1 MIPPYASRQ
10 TSRRN
15 LDQHRHQLQGWTEGH
30 RKGQANHTRFRG
42 ASVQDIAEQRP
53 RAGADPLGRCGAP
66 RDVLVV
72 CSTFRDHREL
82 RRLARP
88 GFRYLFHDY
97 ASTSLEELI
106 GSRAEGLDGVAD
118 PIAEI
123 ARIRAEVAERDIAAI
138 VSTDDYPGAALAA
151 VLAKELGLPGPD
163 PRVSLICQHK
173 YLSRMAQARIVP
185 DAVPAFWPIDVAEE
199 AALPDGIT
207 FPVFVK
213 PMKSFFS
220 IGAQRICSAAELA
233 EAKHRW
239 MALDDFFLPLER
251 LLQREAGVE
260 IGTTRLIAE
269 GLLKSHQ
276 VTVEGYAFG
285 GEVDILGVADSILF
299 PGTLAFSR
307 FEYPSALPDGVQ
319 ERMAEMARR
328 LMGGLGFDNG
338 LFNIEMIYDGREDR
352 IAVIEINPRM
362 ASQFA
367 DLYEKVDG
375 TNAYEVLLDIGT
387 GVRPSPKRRQG
398 RYQFAASCVLRTF
411 DDCVVAALPSVDRLA
426 ELERRHPDIRLE
438 IHARAG
444 RKLSDELQDGT
455 SFRYG
460 IISLG
465 GRDRADVLRRF
476 KACRAGLGIVLLPV
490 GGGRE
495 NIATA
500 AMQAAPI
507 TGADLYLS

>member
-1 MIPPYASRQ
+1 
-10 TSRRN
+10 
-15 LDQHRHQLQGWTEGH
+15 
-30 RKGQANHTRFRG
+30 
-42 ASVQDIAEQRP
+42 
-53 RAGADPLGRCGAP
+53 
-66 RDVLVV
+66 VV

-82 RRLARP
+82 PRLARP
-88 GFRYLFHDY
+88 GLSYLFHDY

-106 GSRAEGLDGVAD
+106 GGRAEGLHGVAD
-118 PIAEI
+118 PIAEV
-123 ARIRAEVAERDIAAI
+123 ARISAEVVGRDIAAI
-138 VSTDDYPGAALAA
+138 VSTDDYPGSALAS
-151 VLAKELGLPGPD
+151 VLAKALGLPGPD

-173 YLSRMAQARIVP
+173 YLSRLAQARVLP
-185 DAVPAFWPIDVAEE
+185 EAVPPFWPIDVA
-199 AALPDGIT
+199 AGASLPDGIA

-220 IGAQRICSAAELA
+220 IGAKTIGCAAELA
-233 EAKHRW
+233 EAKRRW
-239 MALDDFFLPLER
+239 IALDDFFLPLER
-251 LLQREAGVE
+251 LLERETRVE

-269 GLLKSHQ
+269 GSLKGHQ

-285 GEVDILGVADSILF
+285 GEVEVLGVTDSIFF

-307 FEYPSALPDGVQ
+307 FEYPSALPEGVQ

-328 LMGGLGFDNG
+328 LMGGLGFYDG
-338 LFNIEMIYDGREDR
+338 LFNIEMMYDGTEDR
-352 IAVIEINPRM
+352 IAIIEINPRM

-411 DDCVVAALPSVDRLA
+411 EDYVVAALPSEDQLA
-426 ELERRHPDIRLE
+426 ELEQRYPDIRVE
-438 IHARAG
+438 IHATAG

-460 IISLG
+460 IVTLG
-465 GRDRADVLRRF
+465 GRDRTEVFQRF
-476 KACRAGLGIVLLPV
+476 EACRAKLGIVLLPV
-490 GGGRE
+490 GEDGDGE
-495 NIATA
+495 SLTA
-500 AMQAAPI
+500 APMQAEPM
-507 TGADLYLS
+507 TGLEFNLR

>member
-1 MIPPYASRQ
+1 M
-10 TSRRN
+10 
-15 LDQHRHQLQGWTEGH
+15 
-30 RKGQANHTRFRG
+30 
-42 ASVQDIAEQRP
+42 
-53 RAGADPLGRCGAP
+53 
-66 RDVLVV
+66 
-72 CSTFRDHREL
+72 
-82 RRLARP
+82 
-88 GFRYLFHDY
+88 
-97 ASTSLEELI
+97 
-106 GSRAEGLDGVAD
+106 
-118 PIAEI
+118 
-123 ARIRAEVAERDIAAI
+123 IAAI

-269 GLLKSHQ
+269 GLLKGHQ

-285 GEVDILGVADSILF
+285 GEVDILGVANSILF

-319 ERMAEMARR
+319 ERMAEMARQTHGWAR
-328 LMGGLGFDNG
+328 L
-338 LFNIEMIYDGREDR
+338 RQR
-352 IAVIEINPRM
+352 AVQYR
-362 ASQFA
+362 
-367 DLYEKVDG
+367 
-375 TNAYEVLLDIGT
+375 
-387 GVRPSPKRRQG
+387 
-398 RYQFAASCVLRTF
+398 
-411 DDCVVAALPSVDRLA
+411 DDV
-426 ELERRHPDIRLE
+426 
-438 IHARAG
+438 
-444 RKLSDELQDGT
+444 
-455 SFRYG
+455 
-460 IISLG
+460 
-465 GRDRADVLRRF
+465 
-476 KACRAGLGIVLLPV
+476 
-490 GGGRE
+490 
-495 NIATA
+495 
-500 AMQAAPI
+500 
-507 TGADLYLS
+507 

>member
-1 MIPPYASRQ
+1 
-10 TSRRN
+10 
-15 LDQHRHQLQGWTEGH
+15 
-30 RKGQANHTRFRG
+30 
-42 ASVQDIAEQRP
+42 
-53 RAGADPLGRCGAP
+53 
-66 RDVLVV
+66 VV
-72 CSTFRDHREL
+72 CSTFRDYREL

-88 GFRYLFHDY
+88 GLSYLFHDY

-106 GSRAEGLDGVAD
+106 GGRAEGLHGVAD
-118 PIAEI
+118 PIAEV
-123 ARIRAEVAERDIAAI
+123 ARISAEVVGRDIAAI
-138 VSTDDYPGAALAA
+138 VSTDDYPGSALAS
-151 VLAKELGLPGPD
+151 VLAKALGLPGPD

-173 YLSRMAQARIVP
+173 YLSRLAQARVLP
-185 DAVPAFWPIDVAEE
+185 EAVPPFWPIDVA
-199 AALPDGIT
+199 AGASLPDGIA

-220 IGAQRICSAAELA
+220 IGAKTIGCAAELA
-233 EAKHRW
+233 EAKRRW
-239 MALDDFFLPLER
+239 IALDDFFLPLER
-251 LLQREAGVE
+251 LLERETRVE

-269 GLLKSHQ
+269 GSLKGHQ

-285 GEVDILGVADSILF
+285 GEVEVLGVTDSIFF

-307 FEYPSALPDGVQ
+307 FEYPSALPEGVQ

-328 LMGGLGFDNG
+328 LMGGLGFYDG
-338 LFNIEMIYDGREDR
+338 LFNIEMMYDGTEDR
-352 IAVIEINPRM
+352 IAIIEINPRM

-411 DDCVVAALPSVDRLA
+411 EDYVVAALPSEDQLA
-426 ELERRHPDIRLE
+426 ELEQRYPDIRVE
-438 IHARAG
+438 IHATAG

-460 IISLG
+460 IVTLG
-465 GRDRADVLRRF
+465 GRDRTEVFQRF
-476 KACRAGLGIVLLPV
+476 EACRAKLGIVLLPV
-490 GGGRE
+490 GEDGDRE
-495 NIATA
+495 SLTA
-500 AMQAAPI
+500 APMQAEPM
-507 TGADLYLS
+507 TGLEFNLR

>member
-1 MIPPYASRQ
+1 
-10 TSRRN
+10 
-15 LDQHRHQLQGWTEGH
+15 
-30 RKGQANHTRFRG
+30 
-42 ASVQDIAEQRP
+42 VQDIAEQRLWAVP
-53 RAGADPLGRCGAP
+53 DPPTRSGAP

-72 CSTFRDHREL
+72 CSTFRDQREL
-82 RRLARP
+82 PRLARP
-88 GFRYLFHDY
+88 GLNYLFHDY

-106 GSRAEGLDGVAD
+106 DGRAKGVDGVAD

-123 ARIRAEVAERDIAAI
+123 ARIEAEIAGRDLAAI
-138 VSTDDYPGAALAA
+138 VSTDDYPGAALAS
-151 VLAKELGLPGPD
+151 VLAKTLGLRGPD

-173 YLSRMAQARIVP
+173 YLSRVAQAGVLP
-185 DAVPAFWPIDVAEE
+185 DAVPPFWPIDVAEE
-199 AALPDGIT
+199 AALPDGIA
-207 FPVFVK
+207 FPAFVK

-220 IGAQRICSAAELA
+220 IGSQRIDSAAELA
-233 EAKHRW
+233 KAKRRW
-239 MALDDFFLPLER
+239 VALDDFFLPLER
-251 LLQREAGVE
+251 LLKRETGVE
-260 IGTTRLIAE
+260 IGSTRLIAE
-269 GLLKSHQ
+269 GLLKGHQ

-285 GEVDILGVADSILF
+285 GEVGILGVVDSIFF

-307 FEYPSALPDGVQ
+307 FDYPSALPDGVQ

-328 LMGGLGFDNG
+328 LMKGLGFDNG
-338 LFNIEMIYDGREDR
+338 LFNIEMMYVARDDH
-352 IAVIEINPRM
+352 IAIIEINPRM

-375 TNAYEVLLDIGT
+375 TNSYEVLLDIGT

-411 DDCVVAALPSVDRLA
+411 EDCVVAALPSEGQLA
-426 ELERRHPDIRLE
+426 ELERLYPDIRVE
-438 IHARAG
+438 IHATAG

-460 IISLG
+460 IVSLG

-476 KACRAGLGIVLLPV
+476 EVCRAGLGIVLLPV
-490 GGGRE
+490 GEDQE

-500 AMQAAPI
+500 PMQEVPAMEAEFSL
-507 TGADLYLS
+507 G

>member
-1 MIPPYASRQ
+1 
-10 TSRRN
+10 
-15 LDQHRHQLQGWTEGH
+15 
-30 RKGQANHTRFRG
+30 
-42 ASVQDIAEQRP
+42 VQDIAEQRP
-53 RAGADPLGRCGAP
+53 WAVADPLRRSGAP
-66 RDVLVV
+66 RDILVV

-82 RRLARP
+82 PRLARP
-88 GFRYLFHDY
+88 GLRYLFHDY

-106 GSRAEGLDGVAD
+106 DGRGEDLDGVAD

-123 ARIRAEVAERDIAAI
+123 VRIGAETAGRDIAAI
-138 VSTDDYPGAALAA
+138 VSTDDYPGAALAS
-151 VLAKELGLPGPD
+151 VLAKALGLPGPD

-173 YLSRMAQARIVP
+173 YLSRVAQASLLP
-185 DAVPAFWPIDVAEE
+185 DAVPRFWAIDVAEQ
-199 AALPDGIT
+199 AALPDGIA

-220 IGAQRICSAAELA
+220 IGAHRIDSAAELA

-239 MALDDFFLPLER
+239 IALDDFFLPLER
-251 LLQREAGVE
+251 LLEREAGVG
-260 IGTTRLIAE
+260 IGSTRLIAE
-269 GLLKSHQ
+269 GLLKGHQ

-285 GEVDILGVADSILF
+285 GEVNIFGVVDSIFF

-307 FEYPSALPDGVQ
+307 FDYPSALPDGVQ

-338 LFNIEMIYDGREDR
+338 LFNIEMMYDARDDH
-352 IAVIEINPRM
+352 IAIIEINPRM

-375 TNAYEVLLDIGT
+375 TNSYEVLLDIGT

-398 RYQFAASCVLRTF
+398 RYQFAASLVLRTF
-411 DDCVVAALPSVDRLA
+411 EDCLVAALPSESKLA
-426 ELERRHPDIRLE
+426 ELEQLYPDIRVE
-438 IHARAG
+438 IHATAG

-460 IISLG
+460 IVSLG
-465 GRDRADVLRRF
+465 GRDREDVLQSF
-476 KACRAGLGIVLLPV
+476 EACRAGLGIVLLPV
-490 GGGRE
+490 GE
-495 NIATA
+495 DQESIATA
-500 AMQAAPI
+500 PMRAVPATEAEFNL
-507 TGADLYLS
+507 G